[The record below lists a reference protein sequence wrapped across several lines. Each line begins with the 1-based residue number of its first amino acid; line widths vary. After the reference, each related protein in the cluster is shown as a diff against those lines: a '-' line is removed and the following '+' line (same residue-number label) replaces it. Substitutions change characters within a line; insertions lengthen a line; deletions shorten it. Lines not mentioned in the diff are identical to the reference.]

1 MLALA
6 LLAGCAPASVQ
17 EPEDGKLHI
26 VATVFPAYDF
36 ARAAA
41 GDLADVEL
49 LLPPGT
55 ESHSYEPTP
64 ADILKVQSCDLFL
77 YLGGD
82 SDQWVE
88 TILEAAEP
96 TGRTLALIDC
106 VETLEEEH
114 VEGMQEEVG
123 HHHDEDED
131 DHDHDHLG
139 TVTEIDEH
147 VWTAPAN
154 AAAITRQF
162 GEVLSVSFLRLFAA
176 FVFLQYLFFVL
187 PVVPPMSA
195 LFSLPLSALLFFL
208 LPAHFLSHFPPS
220 GTRTLL
226 PGGSFSAAVSM
237 FPVMPRKA
245 ESAPPASV
253 PHTRPS
259 ARQLR
264 KATILFRSLLRRQI
278 PLLLSEPAPGS
289 KKEETGRCRR

>member
-1 MLALA
+1 MHGAAPHGTSSNGRIFSHSPTFFLTVCLPGFSAPVFQADGTEVPTAGKLSAADGWQDSAVFPEDIRSFRKTVPECFFSAHPVPALALA
-6 LLAGCAPASVQ
+6 APSVLS
-17 EPEDGKLHI
+17 PS
-26 VATVFPAYDF
+26 AVFLSGP
-36 ARAAA
+36 
-41 GDLADVEL
+41 
-49 LLPPGT
+49 
-55 ESHSYEPTP
+55 
-64 ADILKVQSCDLFL
+64 
-77 YLGGD
+77 
-82 SDQWVE
+82 
-88 TILEAAEP
+88 
-96 TGRTLALIDC
+96 
-106 VETLEEEH
+106 
-114 VEGMQEEVG
+114 
-123 HHHDEDED
+123 
-131 DHDHDHLG
+131 
-139 TVTEIDEH
+139 
-147 VWTAPAN
+147 
-154 AAAITRQF
+154 
-162 GEVLSVSFLRLFAA
+162 VLSVSFLRLFAA

-220 GTRTLL
+220 GARTLL

-264 KATILFRSLLRRQI
+264 KATILFHSLLRRQI